1 MGSSNSNLVCNVS
14 HATTM
19 LIFNKKDE
27 EMNKLIQERM
37 DLIDQELRELGT
49 YMDTDELYEL
59 AVMELKKE
67 NNNE

>member
-1 MGSSNSNLVCNVS
+1 
-14 HATTM
+14 
-19 LIFNKKDE
+19 
-27 EMNKLIQERM
+27 MNKLIQERM